1 MKMLPVV
8 FQTLLFQILASISV
22 AVPVFAAE
30 PAPPVE
36 AARDQ
41 LIILVRHAEKA
52 SDQGNDPALTQAGT
66 ARADALKTALGDAGV
81 GAIITTE
88 WQRTRLTG
96 APLAQALGIESV
108 TVGTA
113 QGESA
118 QHPQKVADTV
128 RAQSAGVVLV
138 VGHSNTVPAI
148 ILALGGPDVG
158 KIGDDDYGNL
168 YLLWRHA
175 GKVRLVK
182 SRY

>member
-1 MKMLPVV
+1 MKILP
-8 FQTLLFQILASISV
+8 LLFQILASITV
-22 AVPVFAAE
+22 AASAHATEPVPAA
-30 PAPPVE
+30 AAVE
-36 AARDQ
+36 ARDQ
-41 LIILVRHAEKA
+41 LIVLVRHAEKA
-52 SDQGNDPALTQAGT
+52 SDQGNDPALTEAGI
-66 ARADALKTALGDAGV
+66 ARSNALKSALSDAGI

-96 APLAQALGIESV
+96 APLARALGIEPIV
-108 TVGTA
+108 VGTA
-113 QGESA
+113 KGESA
-118 QHPQKVADTV
+118 QHPQKVADTA
-128 RAQSAGVVLV
+128 RAQSADAVLV

>member
-1 MKMLPVV
+1 MKMLP
-8 FQTLLFQILASISV
+8 LLFHILVSISV
-22 AVPVFAAE
+22 AASTQATESVPAA
-30 PAPPVE
+30 
-36 AARDQ
+36 AAATAHDQ
-41 LIILVRHAEKA
+41 LIVLVRHAEKA
-52 SDQGNDPALTQAGT
+52 SDQGDDPALTEAGT
-66 ARADALKTALGDAGV
+66 ARANGLKMALSDAGV

-96 APLAQALGIESV
+96 APLARTLGIEPIV
-108 TVGTA
+108 VGTA

-128 RAQSAGVVLV
+128 RAQSADVVLV

-148 ILALGGPDVG
+148 VLALGGPDVG

-175 GKVRLVK
+175 GKIRLVK
-182 SRY
+182 SQY